1 MKQSCTTSR
10 LLARPLRGVI
20 VPMVTPLSGCQSLDV
35 PCLERLV
42 EHVLSGGVHGL
53 FVLGT
58 TGEAA
63 SLDDDVRRELVRRTC
78 TLVAGRV
85 PVLVGVTDTRVSESV
100 RLARFAAEAG
110 ADAVVISTPFYLPLE
125 QQELIEYVKTICSQ
139 QPLPCF
145 LYNIPAL
152 TKTAY
157 EPATVVRL
165 AEFSGVAGVK
175 DSSGDLAYLQRLREA
190 IDRPDFS
197 FFVGTELLMADAIRG
212 GVHGCVGGGANLDPR
227 LLVSLY
233 EASLRGDGQSVQ
245 ALQARLMMLDRIY
258 RLAPGT
264 ASILRG
270 LKCALGS
277 LGICEDRMGEP
288 LRAATPT
295 ERRTIERYVGELGL
309 KPVNGAAAVAAAETV
324 SRNSVALATDDDG
337 DGARLVTQSGS
348 R

>member
-1 MKQSCTTSR
+1 MMQNCNTSR

-20 VPMVTPLSGCQSLDV
+20 VPMVTPLSGPQALDA
-35 PCLERLV
+35 PGLERLI
-42 EHVLSGGVHGL
+42 EHILSGGAHGL

-63 SLDDDVRRELVRRTC
+63 ALDDDMRRELVQRTC
-78 TLVAGRV
+78 RLVAGRV
-85 PVLVGVTDTRVSESV
+85 PVLVGVTDTRVTESV
-100 RLARFAAEAG
+100 RLARFAADAG

-125 QQELIEYVKTICSQ
+125 QQELIEYVKTICAH

-152 TKTAY
+152 STTAY

-165 AEFSGVAGVK
+165 AELTGVVGVK

-190 IDRPDFS
+190 IGRPDFS
-197 FFVGTELLMADAIRG
+197 FFVGTELLMADAIHG
-212 GVHGCVGGGANLDPR
+212 GAAHGCVGGGANLDPR

-233 EASLRGDGQSVQ
+233 DAALRGDGQSVQ
-245 ALQARLMMLDRIY
+245 SLQARLMMLDRIY

-264 ASILRG
+264 TSILRG

-277 LGICEDRMGEP
+277 LGICSDRMGEP
-288 LRAATPT
+288 LRAATPA
-295 ERRTIERYVGELGL
+295 ERNTIERYVAELGL
-309 KPVNGAAAVAAAETV
+309 KPVNGHAETL
-324 SRNSVALATDDDG
+324 SRNNVTLSAEDDG
-337 DGARLVTQSGS
+337 DGARLVTQTES